1 MTDAILRAER
11 ISKTYPGTLALD
23 HVDFQV
29 RRGQVNVLIGENGA
43 GKSTLAKILAGVER
57 PTQGRL
63 ALEGEEIRLRSPRD
77 ADRYGIGMI
86 YQELSLFPNLSV
98 AENIFMAREVTA
110 GRLMVDHK
118 AQERRARALLER
130 LEQPID
136 PRTLAGELPLGQQQL
151 VEIARALARDVRIL
165 IMDEPT
171 SALSAAE
178 INVLFGIIRELKSRG
193 VSIVYISHRLE
204 ELLEIGDQ
212 ITVLRDGRLIAEAPA
227 DAISLGW
234 LVEKMTGRSATV
246 MTPRQKSQVAAEL
259 LKVNSL
265 SLRRADGRLVL
276 DGVSFTVHAGEI
288 LGIYGLMG
296 AGRTELLESLIG
308 VQPRVQGAILLEGR
322 RLEARSTAERIAAGL
337 VLVPEDRQRA
347 GLVPTLSVQQN
358 VTLMSLG
365 RFVRGFYLSP
375 ARESAGAERLTREL
389 RIKVSD
395 LGQPVT
401 SLSGGNQQKVVVA
414 KCLLTSPKV
423 LLMDEPT
430 RGVDVAA
437 KAEICETMRRLAAQG
452 LGVVFASS
460 ELKEILAVAG
470 RVLVMSRGRIT
481 GEFQIDQASEEAL
494 VRAASAKPGREG
506 GERANP

>member
-43 GKSTLAKILAGVER
+43 GKSTLAKILAGVEQ

-63 ALEGEEIRLRSPRD
+63 ALEGEAIRLRSPRD
-77 ADRYGIGMI
+77 ADRCGIGMI

-110 GRLMVDHK
+110 GRLLVDHK

-212 ITVLRDGRLIAEAPA
+212 IAVLRDGRLIAEAPA
-227 DAISLGW
+227 EAASLGW
-234 LVEKMTGRSATV
+234 LVEKMTGRSTTAV
-246 MTPRQKSQVAAEL
+246 TPRQRSQAAVEL
-259 LKVNSL
+259 LKADSL
-265 SLRRADGRLVL
+265 SLRRADGRLAL

-296 AGRTELLESLIG
+296 AGRTELFESLIG
-308 VQPRVQGAILLEGR
+308 VQPRARGAILLEGR

-347 GLVPTLSVQQN
+347 GLVPTLSVRQN
-358 VTLMSLG
+358 ITLMSLG
-365 RFVRGFYLSP
+365 RFARGIYLSP
-375 ARESAGAERLTREL
+375 ARETACARRLAGEL
-389 RIKVSD
+389 QIKASD

-414 KCLLTSPKV
+414 KCLLTCPKV

-437 KAEICETMRRLAAQG
+437 KAEICQIMRRLASQG

-460 ELKEILAVAG
+460 ELKEILAVAD

>member
-43 GKSTLAKILAGVER
+43 GKSTLAKILAGVEQ

-63 ALEGEEIRLRSPRD
+63 ALEGEAIRLRSPRD
-77 ADRYGIGMI
+77 ADRCGIGMI

-98 AENIFMAREVTA
+98 AENIFIAREVTA

-212 ITVLRDGRLIAEAPA
+212 IAVLRDGRLIAEAPA
-227 DAISLGW
+227 EAASLGW
-234 LVEKMTGRSATV
+234 LVEKMTGRSTTAV
-246 MTPRQKSQVAAEL
+246 TPRQRSQAAVEL
-259 LKVNSL
+259 LKADSL
-265 SLRRADGRLVL
+265 SLRRADGRLAL

-296 AGRTELLESLIG
+296 AGRTELFESLIG
-308 VQPRVQGAILLEGR
+308 VQPRARGAILLEGR

-347 GLVPTLSVQQN
+347 GLVPTL
-358 VTLMSLG
+358 
-365 RFVRGFYLSP
+365 
-375 ARESAGAERLTREL
+375 
-389 RIKVSD
+389 
-395 LGQPVT
+395 
-401 SLSGGNQQKVVVA
+401 
-414 KCLLTSPKV
+414 
-423 LLMDEPT
+423 
-430 RGVDVAA
+430 
-437 KAEICETMRRLAAQG
+437 
-452 LGVVFASS
+452 
-460 ELKEILAVAG
+460 
-470 RVLVMSRGRIT
+470 
-481 GEFQIDQASEEAL
+481 
-494 VRAASAKPGREG
+494 
-506 GERANP
+506 